1 MLFSITIR
9 AMASELYPL
18 PLSSLARRLVRELRA
33 GGPVYGMARS
43 AIWTPDPARDLST
56 THFGQP
62 MGTPLGPASG
72 PHTQLAQ
79 NLVLCFLGGARFME
93 LKTVQILDQL
103 VIPRPCIHVPH
114 VGYNVEW
121 SQELRIGESLR
132 EYAKGWILCHLA
144 ARELGLSP
152 DLVFDMSLGYDLAGI
167 QSEPMHAFISSLLD
181 AHELLDEL
189 LAELP
194 PELRVEVPGQISRSV
209 TLSTFHG
216 CPADEIEAI
225 AAHCLRAHGLHTI
238 VKLNPTLLGLEGVQG
253 LLHQRLGYT
262 QIQLDPAAFEKDL
275 RWEQLERMIPR
286 LQELAGQQGVGL
298 GVKFSNTLVC
308 RSPDPPFGE
317 GEMYLSGPP
326 LHVLAISLAARFAA
340 QFPGLPISFSAGVD
354 AQNFPALV
362 QTGISPVTT
371 CTDLLKGKGYGRL
384 CAYLRGLEARLAE
397 QGHSGLEP
405 FVDGRVQ
412 ACADLALRDPRYSR
426 AQNSVAPKKV
436 GSELV
441 LLDCLTCDK
450 CIPVCPNAAIFAF
463 DLPTR
468 PLPGGR
474 LSWREGLLH
483 AEEGPPVEVKRR
495 HQIGITVDACNRCG
509 QCDPVCPE
517 DGGPFA
523 TKPNLFLDPRAW
535 DEHPDRDGFLFEGQ
549 ALLWRR
555 GGQQLRWDP
564 STRTLSL
571 ATGSLRLGEDDSPH
585 CTGSGEISRADLHLL
600 TLLTTALRTAWSTG
614 D

>member
-1 MLFSITIR
+1 
-9 AMASELYPL
+9 MASELYPL
-18 PLSSLARRLVRELRA
+18 PLPTLARRLVRELR
-33 GGPVYGMARS
+33 GRGPVYGLARS
-43 AIWTPDPARDLST
+43 AIWSPDPARDLST
-56 THFGQP
+56 AHFGQP
-62 MGTPLGPASG
+62 MATPLGPASG

-103 VIPRPCIHVPH
+103 VIPRPCIHVPN

-121 SQELRIGESLR
+121 SQELRLAESLR

-144 ARELGLSP
+144 ARELGLST

-167 QSEPMHAFISSLLD
+167 QSETMQGFIRSLLD
-181 AHELLDEL
+181 ARPLLDEL

-194 PELRVEVPGQISRSV
+194 PELRVQVPAQISRSV

-225 AAHCLRAHGLHTI
+225 AAHCLQAHGLHTI
-238 VKLNPTLLGLEGVQG
+238 VKLNPTLLGLGGVQAI
-253 LLHQRLGYT
+253 LHDRLGYN
-262 QIQLDPAAFEKDL
+262 QIQLDPLAFDKDL
-275 RWEQLERMIPR
+275 RWEQLEAMIPR
-286 LQELAGQQGVGL
+286 LVEIARQQGVGL

-308 RSPDPPFGE
+308 RSPDAPFAE

-326 LHVLAISLAARFAA
+326 LHVLALSLAARFSAK
-340 QFPGLPISFSAGVD
+340 FPGLPISFSAGVD
-354 AQNFPALV
+354 AQNFPGLV

-384 CAYLRGLEARLAE
+384 CTYLRGLEGQMADHGLGRLE
-397 QGHSGLEP
+397 Q

-412 ACADLALRDPRYSR
+412 ACADVALRDPRYSR
-426 AQNSVAPKKV
+426 AQNSTAPKKV
-436 GSELV
+436 GSALV

-463 DLPTR
+463 DLPTQ

-474 LSWREGLLH
+474 LRWRDGQL
-483 AEEGPPVEVKRR
+483 EESDGPSIEVKRR

-523 TKPNLFLDPRAW
+523 TKPNLFLDRRAW
-535 DEHPDRDGFLFEGQ
+535 AEHPDRDGFLFEGE

-555 GGQQLRWDP
+555 GDELLRWDAGQG
-564 STRTLSL
+564 TLTL
-571 ATGSLRLGEDDSPH
+571 ATGSLCLGQNDSPH
-585 CTGSGEISRADLHLL
+585 CSGSGSISRADLHLL
-600 TLLTTALRTAWSTG
+600 TLLTTALRTDWLNG